1 MTYEK
6 RKDHKVESIQF
17 EAIKTGLRQNK
28 DGYLLSLS
36 IHPDD
41 ISDHLVRDFVGARYM
56 VVMVRI
62 GENEEPMERQP
73 VNKHISIAGMLCRDP
88 QFWEFLFE
96 QGLLLET
103 SEKDATEWLKS
114 YLNIESRSELK
125 DNEEA
130 QIALNKILVNY
141 LYLNSQLNSNGIRLR

>member
-1 MTYEK
+1 MQT
-6 RKDHKVESIQF
+6 SQF
-17 EAIKTGLRQNK
+17 EGKKVALKQTK
-28 DGYLLSLS
+28 DGHVLTLA
-36 IHPDD
+36 IHPDE
-41 ISDHLVRDFVGARYM
+41 IPEEILRDFVGARYM

-103 SEKDATEWLKS
+103 SEKDATDWLKS

-130 QIALNKILVNY
+130 QIALNKILREFKEWKN
-141 LYLNSQLNSNGIRLR
+141 

>member
-1 MTYEK
+1 MQT
-6 RKDHKVESIQF
+6 SQF
-17 EAIKTGLRQNK
+17 EGKKVALKQTK
-28 DGYLLSLS
+28 DGHVLTLA
-36 IHPDD
+36 IHPDE
-41 ISDHLVRDFVGARYM
+41 IPEEILRDFVGARYM

-62 GENEEPMERQP
+62 GENEEPMVRQP
-73 VNKHISIAGMLCRDP
+73 VNKHISVAGMLCRDP

-114 YLNIESRSELK
+114 YLDIESRSELK

-130 QIALNKILVNY
+130 QIALNKILREFKEWKN
-141 LYLNSQLNSNGIRLR
+141 

>member
-1 MTYEK
+1 M
-6 RKDHKVESIQF
+6 ESIQF

-62 GENEEPMERQP
+62 DENEQPMERQP

-96 QGLLLET
+96 QSLLLET
-103 SEKDATEWLKS
+103 NEDAATEWLKA
-114 YLNIESRSELK
+114 YLNIDSRSELK

-130 QIALNKILVNY
+130 QIALNKILREFKEWKN
-141 LYLNSQLNSNGIRLR
+141 

>member
-1 MTYEK
+1 MQT
-6 RKDHKVESIQF
+6 SQF
-17 EAIKTGLRQNK
+17 EGTKVALKQTK
-28 DGYLLSLS
+28 DGHVLTLA
-36 IHPDD
+36 IHPDE
-41 ISDHLVRDFVGARYM
+41 IPEEILRDFVGARYM

-62 GENEEPMERQP
+62 GENEEPMVRQP
-73 VNKHISIAGMLCRDP
+73 VNKHISVAGMLCRDP

-130 QIALNKILVNY
+130 QIALNKILREFKEWKN
-141 LYLNSQLNSNGIRLR
+141 

>member
-1 MTYEK
+1 MQT
-6 RKDHKVESIQF
+6 SQF
-17 EAIKTGLRQNK
+17 EGKKVALKQTK
-28 DGYLLSLS
+28 DGHVLTLA
-36 IHPDD
+36 IHPDE
-41 ISDHLVRDFVGARYM
+41 IPEEILRDFVGARYM

-130 QIALNKILVNY
+130 QIALNKILREFKEWKN
-141 LYLNSQLNSNGIRLR
+141 

>member
-1 MTYEK
+1 MIYEK

-96 QGLLLET
+96 QSLLLET
-103 SEKDATEWLKS
+103 NEEAATEWLKA
-114 YLNIESRSELK
+114 YLNIDSRSELK

-130 QIALNKILVNY
+130 QTALNKILREFKEWKN
-141 LYLNSQLNSNGIRLR
+141 

>member
-1 MTYEK
+1 MQT
-6 RKDHKVESIQF
+6 SQF
-17 EAIKTGLRQNK
+17 EGKKVALKQTK
-28 DGYLLSLS
+28 DGHVLTLA

-41 ISDHLVRDFVGARYM
+41 TPEEIFRDYVGARYM

-62 GENEEPMERQP
+62 DENEQPMERQP

-103 SEKDATEWLKS
+103 SEKDATDWLKS

-130 QIALNKILVNY
+130 QIALNKILREFKEWKN
-141 LYLNSQLNSNGIRLR
+141 

>member
-1 MTYEK
+1 MQT
-6 RKDHKVESIQF
+6 SQF
-17 EAIKTGLRQNK
+17 EGKKVALKQTK
-28 DGYLLSLS
+28 DGHVLTLA
-36 IHPDD
+36 IHPDE
-41 ISDHLVRDFVGARYM
+41 IPEEILRDFVGARYM

-62 GENEEPMERQP
+62 GENEEPMVRQP
-73 VNKHISIAGMLCRDP
+73 VNKHISVAGMLCRDP

-103 SEKDATEWLKS
+103 SEKDATDWLKS

-130 QIALNKILVNY
+130 QIALNKILREFKEWKN
-141 LYLNSQLNSNGIRLR
+141 

>member
-1 MTYEK
+1 MQT
-6 RKDHKVESIQF
+6 SQF
-17 EAIKTGLRQNK
+17 EGKKVALKQTK
-28 DGYLLSLS
+28 DGHVLTLA
-36 IHPDD
+36 IHPDE
-41 ISDHLVRDFVGARYM
+41 IPEEILRDFVGARYM

-103 SEKDATEWLKS
+103 SEKETTEWLKS
-114 YLNIESRSELK
+114 YLNIQSRSELK

-130 QIALNKILVNY
+130 QIALNKILREFKEWKN
-141 LYLNSQLNSNGIRLR
+141 

>member
-1 MTYEK
+1 MQT
-6 RKDHKVESIQF
+6 SQF
-17 EAIKTGLRQNK
+17 EGKKVALKQTK
-28 DGYLLSLS
+28 DGHVLTLA
-36 IHPDD
+36 IHPDE
-41 ISDHLVRDFVGARYM
+41 IPEEILRDFVGARYM

-103 SEKDATEWLKS
+103 SEKDATDWLKS

-125 DNEEA
+125 NNEEA
-130 QIALNKILVNY
+130 QIALNKILREFKEWKN
-141 LYLNSQLNSNGIRLR
+141 

>member
-1 MTYEK
+1 MQT
-6 RKDHKVESIQF
+6 SQF
-17 EAIKTGLRQNK
+17 EGKKVALKQTK
-28 DGYLLSLS
+28 DGHVLTLA
-36 IHPDD
+36 IHPDEIPD
-41 ISDHLVRDFVGARYM
+41 EILRDFVGARYM

-73 VNKHISIAGMLCRDP
+73 VNKHISVAGMLCRDP

-103 SEKDATEWLKS
+103 SEKDATDWLKS
-114 YLNIESRSELK
+114 YLNVESRSELK

-130 QIALNKILVNY
+130 QIALNKILREFKEWKN
-141 LYLNSQLNSNGIRLR
+141 

>member
-1 MTYEK
+1 MQT
-6 RKDHKVESIQF
+6 SQF
-17 EAIKTGLRQNK
+17 EGKKVALKQTK
-28 DGYLLSLS
+28 DGHVLTLA
-36 IHPDD
+36 IHPDE
-41 ISDHLVRDFVGARYM
+41 IPEEILRDFVGARYM

-103 SEKDATEWLKS
+103 SERDATEWLKS
-114 YLNIESRSELK
+114 YLNIDSRSELK

-130 QIALNKILVNY
+130 QILLNKINREFKEWK
-141 LYLNSQLNSNGIRLR
+141 S

>member
-1 MTYEK
+1 MQT
-6 RKDHKVESIQF
+6 SQF
-17 EAIKTGLRQNK
+17 EGKKVALKQTK
-28 DGYLLSLS
+28 DGHVLTIA
-36 IHPDD
+36 IHPDE
-41 ISDHLVRDFVGARYM
+41 IPEEILRDFVGARYM

-62 GENEEPMERQP
+62 GENEEPMVRQP
-73 VNKHISIAGMLCRDP
+73 INKHISVAGMLCRDP

-114 YLNIESRSELK
+114 YLNIDSRSELK

-130 QIALNKILVNY
+130 QIALNKILREFKEWKN
-141 LYLNSQLNSNGIRLR
+141 

>member
-1 MTYEK
+1 MQT
-6 RKDHKVESIQF
+6 SQF
-17 EAIKTGLRQNK
+17 EGKKVSLKQTK
-28 DGYLLSLS
+28 DGHVLTLA

-41 ISDHLVRDFVGARYM
+41 TPDEILRDFVGARYM

-88 QFWEFLFE
+88 EFWEFLFE

-103 SEKDATEWLKS
+103 SEKEATEWLKS

-125 DNEEA
+125 DNEDA
-130 QIALNKILVNY
+130 QIALNKILREFKEWKN
-141 LYLNSQLNSNGIRLR
+141 